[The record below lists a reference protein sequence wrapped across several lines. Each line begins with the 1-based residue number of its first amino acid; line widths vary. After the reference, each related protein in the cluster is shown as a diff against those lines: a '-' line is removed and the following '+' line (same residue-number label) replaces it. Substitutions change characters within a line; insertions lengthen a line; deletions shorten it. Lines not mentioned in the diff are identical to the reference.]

1 MRGPLHLSIETI
13 YVLALALLNIGT
25 CYLVL
30 SYGFYGSAVLF
41 KPLDHPDASVSNL
54 LIVLTGYALLSLL
67 VISQAP
73 RRPRQMVKPQKR
85 IDTWYSIIIAVNW
98 AIFLTTGIGVAGTS
112 AQSMGFLVNML
123 PIAPLM
129 LIYFAARHDFNNAH
143 YTLNLIS
150 GTLLI
155 MLRGWSAIVIMMMI
169 IHVFAF
175 IKVVNAKNA
184 PRIALTAIL
193 TVLGYNYLY
202 ILKYY
207 IREGILF
214 DSNFLIAAEYALSR
228 VTAFQNFD
236 YFSSIIP
243 EFVPH
248 MDGESFFYLKEF
260 FLAFFPKS
268 LIGYDNYKPLD
279 NIFAT
284 QFVAAGLE
292 GMDATGFAITLPG
305 VFRLAC
311 ELNPVNYVL
320 FPAFILGLYRLI
332 YNLCST
338 IWSDRIKYYFVVT
351 TLNLYYSGNMR
362 EFAFSIY
369 ALMIYISLRNLP
381 LYSLRKTVSTK
392 IDASKTQNVTP
403 SPP

>member
-1 MRGPLHLSIETI
+1 MRGRFHINIETI
-13 YVLALALLNIGT
+13 YVLALALLNAGT

-41 KPLDHPDASVSNL
+41 KPLDHPEASVPNL
-54 LIVLTGYALLSLL
+54 LMLLSGYVLL
-67 VISQAP
+67 HLFVTSHAP
-73 RRPRQMVKPQKR
+73 RSPDRMSMHPRR
-85 IDTWYSIIIAVNW
+85 IDTWYTVIIAVNW
-98 AIFLTTGIGVAGTS
+98 LIFLTTGIGVAGTS

-129 LIYFAARHDFNNAH
+129 LIYFAARHDFDDAH
-143 YTLNLIS
+143 YLLNLVAGS
-150 GTLLI
+150 VLI
-155 MLRGWSAIVIMMMI
+155 MLRGWSAIVIMMVI
-169 IHVFAF
+169 IHVFAK
-175 IKVVNAKNA
+175 IKIVNAKNA
-184 PRIALTAIL
+184 PRIALTATL

-214 DSNFLIAAEYALSR
+214 DSNFMIAAEYALSR

-236 YFSSIIP
+236 YFSSIVP

-279 NIFAT
+279 NVFAT

-305 VFRLAC
+305 VFQLAC
-311 ELNPVNYVL
+311 ELNPLNYVL
-320 FPAFILGLYRLI
+320 FPAFALGLYAVI
-332 YNLCST
+332 FKLCSA
-338 IWSDRIKYYFVVT
+338 IWSNRIKYYFVIT
-351 TLNLYYSGNMR
+351 SLNLYYSGNMR
-362 EFAFSIY
+362 EFAFCIY
-369 ALMIYISLRNLP
+369 ALAIYLTLLKLP
-381 LYSLRKTVSTK
+381 LYSL
-392 IDASKTQNVTP
+392 SKKKQQTLPAAQQAAQAK
-403 SPP
+403 